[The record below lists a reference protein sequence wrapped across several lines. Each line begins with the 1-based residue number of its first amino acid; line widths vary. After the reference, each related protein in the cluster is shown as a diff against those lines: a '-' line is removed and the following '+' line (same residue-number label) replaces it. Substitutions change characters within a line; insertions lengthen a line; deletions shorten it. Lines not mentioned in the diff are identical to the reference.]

1 MRGPRVPGHA
11 AAPGP
16 RRTEGVSR
24 PRPGLGAKT
33 GWLAGVA
40 WG

>member
-1 MRGPRVPGHA
+1 MRGATVSPHVAGS
-11 AAPGP
+11 GP
-16 RRTEGVSR
+16 CRSGGALR